1 MSGNDDDDKVND
13 EAGGLGAGELGAG
26 GLGAGELG
34 ADDDKVNDEAGS
46 DASGPSR
53 GKVLRN
59 SAWTDRE
66 KMTLATVIAAGPCYP
81 GWAKAD
87 KKARAKIVWTE
98 YNKSSKGEVDPNVRK
113 GTTPEILAK
122 QYAKM
127 QKQYQTAT
135 STHSK
140 SGGANLLDGRGQLT
154 TQMYWHLRDSRHHR
168 RLRVYLGAGWKC
180 S

>member
-1 MSGNDDDDKVND
+1 
-13 EAGGLGAGELGAG
+13 
-26 GLGAGELG
+26 
-34 ADDDKVNDEAGS
+34 
-46 DASGPSR
+46 
-53 GKVLRN
+53 
-59 SAWTDRE
+59 
-66 KMTLATVIAAGPCYP
+66 MTLATVIAAGPCYP

-140 SGGANLLDGRGQLT
+140 SGGANLLDGRGQFT
-154 TQMYWHLRDSRHHR
+154 TQMYRHLRDSKQHAQETRSKR
-168 RLRVYLGAGWKC
+168 APNSVNWEATLTPMSCNMSRPAMTLIYTV
-180 S
+180 